1 MRLTNINSNE
11 SGNMQQRMKQAAVE
25 QARVR
30 IGGMISIPAVLKG
43 LGSDPGPILAEAGV
57 DGRLFDDPENQISYL
72 SRGHLLDICVARTGC
87 QHFGLLVGQ
96 RNGLE
101 ALGLVGLLVKY
112 STDVGTALRSLVRY
126 RHLHVRGAVA
136 TLEVEDGWVTLG
148 YATVLQDAEGND
160 QVGDAAVASIFNIMR
175 SLCGPDWN
183 PAEVRFSHRRPVDV
197 GPYRRYFRAPL
208 RFDSEQYAVVFAAEW
223 LARRLGSDDPMLHRL
238 LQQQIDTLESRHGDD
253 FPGQVRSVLRTGL
266 LTGHGSAGQVAALF
280 SIHGRTLHRRL
291 KVFGTNFHQLAD
303 ECRFEI
309 ARQMLE
315 DSTMNVSGIA
325 SALDYADVRAFSRAF
340 RRWSGTTPVQWR
352 LKHVRAT

>member
-1 MRLTNINSNE
+1 MT
-11 SGNMQQRMKQAAVE
+11 SGNVQHWVKRVAAGE
-25 QARVR
+25 ARVR
-30 IGGMISIPAVLKG
+30 VGGMISIPAVLQG
-43 LGSDPGPILAEAGV
+43 LGFDPGPVLAEAGV

-148 YATVLQDAEGND
+148 YATVLQEAEGND

-197 GPYRRYFRAPL
+197 GPYRRFFRAPL
-208 RFDSEQYAVVFAAEW
+208 RFDAEQYAVEFSAEW
-223 LARRLGSDDPMLHRL
+223 LARSLSSDDPMLRRL
-238 LQQQIDTLESRHGDD
+238 LQRQIDTLESRHGDD
-253 FPGQVRSVLRTGL
+253 FPGQVRSVLLTGL
-266 LTGHGSAGQVAALF
+266 LTGHGSADQVAALF
-280 SIHGRTLHRRL
+280 SMHGRTLHRRL

-309 ARQMLE
+309 ARQMLG
-315 DSTMNVSGIA
+315 DSTLNVSAIA

-340 RRWSGTTPVQWR
+340 RRWTGGTPVQWR

>member
-1 MRLTNINSNE
+1 MGT
-11 SGNMQQRMKQAAVE
+11 
-25 QARVR
+25 
-30 IGGMISIPAVLKG
+30 
-43 LGSDPGPILAEAGV
+43 DPGPVLAEAGV

-72 SRGHLLDICVARTGC
+72 GRGHLLDHCVVRTGC

-112 STDVGTALRSLVRY
+112 SPDVGTALRSLVRY

-136 TLEVEDGWVTLG
+136 TLAVEDGWVTLG
-148 YATVLQDAEGND
+148 YATVLQEAEAND

-175 SLCGPDWN
+175 SLCGPDWS

-197 GPYRRYFRAPL
+197 GPFAASSARRCAST
-208 RFDSEQYAVVFAAEW
+208 SEQYAVVFAAEW
-223 LARRLGSDDPMLHRL
+223 LARSLSSDDPMLRRL
-238 LQQQIDTLESRHGDD
+238 LQQQIDMLESRHGDD

-266 LTGHGSAGQVAALF
+266 LTGHGSADQVAALF
-280 SIHGRTLHRRL
+280 SMHGRTLHRRL

-315 DSTMNVSGIA
+315 DSTMNVQRDRVGARLCRRQRLQPRLPALERQHAGAVAAAACARHIGGATFIRIA
-325 SALDYADVRAFSRAF
+325 SARVA
-340 RRWSGTTPVQWR
+340 P
-352 LKHVRAT
+352 